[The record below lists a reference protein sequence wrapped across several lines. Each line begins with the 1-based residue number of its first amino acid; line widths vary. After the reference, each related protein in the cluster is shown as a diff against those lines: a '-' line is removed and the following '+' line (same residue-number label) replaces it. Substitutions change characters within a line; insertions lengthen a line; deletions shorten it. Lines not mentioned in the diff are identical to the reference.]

1 MDPNLIEFANN
12 SVVNF
17 YTYGQMSNQAIH
29 PSFYRQSARSIHTSF
44 IDTLKDLRGISDS
57 GARLLLIEFLHDQ
70 HAAAIAL
77 IKDNTSNLDAQ
88 SLGMLQ
94 HLTTRTVD
102 EHLSLSGGADLN
114 LVTTH

>member
-1 MDPNLIEFANN
+1 MNN
-12 SVVNF
+12 QHF
-17 YTYGQMSNQAIH
+17 H
-29 PSFYRQSARSIHTSF
+29 PQYYRQSARSIHTSF
-44 IDTLKDLRGISDS
+44 IETLKDLRAVTDGV
-57 GARLLLIEFLHDQ
+57 ARQLLIDHLQDQ
-70 HAAAIAL
+70 HDVAVAL

-102 EHLSLSGGADLN
+102 EHLSLSGGTELN